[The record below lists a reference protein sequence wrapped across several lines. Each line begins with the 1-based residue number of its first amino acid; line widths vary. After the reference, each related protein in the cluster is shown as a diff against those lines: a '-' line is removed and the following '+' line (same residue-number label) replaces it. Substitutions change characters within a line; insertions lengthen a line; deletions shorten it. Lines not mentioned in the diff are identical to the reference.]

1 MSSARERG
9 GWLDIWLFLMLIGN
23 IGALIWVAISS
34 LVAATSSSGAF
45 LNVPVAA
52 GTIVLGVWNIICLT
66 FIYKWKKLGFF
77 GLTASSVA
85 LTGLNLYFG
94 EGALSLL
101 GLVGI
106 TILYFA
112 MRPKWALFE

>member
-23 IGALIWVAISS
+23 ISALIWVAIGS
-34 LVAATSSSGAF
+34 LAAATSSNGAF
-45 LNVPVAA
+45 PYPVAA

-66 FIYKWKKLGFF
+66 SIYKWKKPGFF

-94 EGALSLL
+94 EGALSFL

-106 TILYFA
+106 AILYFA